1 MESLKELIE
10 SLKSVTVGDI
20 VGMVSIIISCYLL
33 LFVALIYG

>member
-10 SLKSVTVGDI
+10 SLKSVTPGDI
-20 VGMVSIIISCYLL
+20 IGMISLVVFCYLL